1 MLRLTGDPVRALSIH
16 EGRGV
21 GSTAVEHTLPNREVA
36 SLNLTGG
43 LAFSNFNFFS
53 GPSLKLKS
61 SYHHLTLM
69 NNQVIFKFGS
79 NSWSW

>member
-1 MLRLTGDPVRALSIH
+1 MLRLTGDPVRALSIN

-43 LAFSNFNFFS
+43 LAFSHFNFFS
-53 GPSLKLKS
+53 GPSLKLKYPCTPYIS
-61 SYHHLTLM
+61 TILFSKIAQELPSDL
-69 NNQVIFKFGS
+69 
-79 NSWSW
+79 